1 VNSPPPPTQA
11 TVNGNK
17 VTLIWA
23 ADAIPNGYQQ
33 ASKHDHYTVVI
44 SNTVKSA
51 DGGELVG
58 DRDFDFA
65 ASFGNV
71 RAENLGN
78 WRAVNPLDTATLQ
91 LNYTT
96 TPTAAQAMVYDI
108 RIDGGNAGRINPLD
122 AAALQLSYTP
132 AGATNYLIQ
141 AAPVCP

>member
-1 VNSPPPPTQA
+1 
-11 TVNGNK
+11 
-17 VTLIWA
+17 
-23 ADAIPNGYQQ
+23 
-33 ASKHDHYTVVI
+33 
-44 SNTVKSA
+44 
-51 DGGELVG
+51 LVG